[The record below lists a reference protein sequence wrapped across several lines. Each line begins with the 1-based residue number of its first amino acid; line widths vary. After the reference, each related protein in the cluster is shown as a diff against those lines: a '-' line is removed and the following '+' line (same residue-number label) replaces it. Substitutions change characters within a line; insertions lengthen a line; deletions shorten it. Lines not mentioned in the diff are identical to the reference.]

1 MTKEFIDSIVKQLKE
16 YVDAKLRGWGLSD
29 EEKSLVAFEQK
40 HMPYTQYSGNQSID
54 HVLFRKFLR
63 LFDPE
68 NIRNN
73 LANHKQDKYDEGLK
87 TADKTVVGGINEV
100 YDSVPP
106 FAFFEQNEDGTYT
119 IVLPHKSVYA
129 PASES
134 GLYIEVSLP
143 NECFENTVAL
153 YYDLVMPLVSGVEA
167 NEDGE
172 DTKTVTMY
180 L

>member
-1 MTKEFIDSIVKQLKE
+1 MTTKQIIDSIL
-16 YVDAKLRGWGLSD
+16 DACKKYIDGLFSGYTNN
-29 EEKSLVAFEQK
+29 EKKLVAFEK
-40 HMPYTQYSGNQSID
+40 ENMARYSGGAAID

-63 LFDPE
+63 LFDPDD
-68 NIRNN
+68 IRNN

-119 IVLPHKSVYA
+119 IVLPHKSVYS

-143 NECFENTVAL
+143 NECFEKTSDIFCNL
-153 YYDLVMPLVSGVEA
+153 SIPLSSGVEK
-167 NEDGE
+167 NDDGE
-172 DTKTVTMY
+172 DTKTLIMY
-180 L
+180 I